1 MTSLEVFVWG
11 MGGCL
16 AVDVVTASQYFH
28 TTDEAFPQRYRKP
41 MFYVVRLL
49 LAFIGGGLA
58 IAYGIDK
65 ALLAANI
72 GAATPLIIQAFAQ
85 SGAAFTRPAL
95 PVGTPPVNAAT
106 QLPHQIDP
114 QSPQQ

>member
-1 MTSLEVFVWG
+1 MTNIEVFLWG

-28 TTDEAFPQRYRKP
+28 TTDSAFPVRYHKP

-49 LAFIGGGLA
+49 LGVIGGGLA

-65 ALLAANI
+65 PLLAANI

-85 SGAAFTRPAL
+85 SGAAFIPPTLPAGAL
-95 PVGTPPVNAAT
+95 PPAPA
-106 QLPHQIDP
+106 QIPEDG
-114 QSPQQ
+114 QSQA

>member
-16 AVDVVTASQYFH
+16 AVDVVTAAQYFH
-28 TTDEAFPQRYRKP
+28 TAEETFPRRYKNP
-41 MFYVVRLL
+41 MFYLVRLL
-49 LAFIGGGLA
+49 VAIIGGGLA

-65 ALLAANI
+65 PLLAANI

-85 SGAAFTRPAL
+85 SGAAL
-95 PVGTPPVNAAT
+95 KPPSFPMDAPQSDAP
-106 QLPHQIDP
+106 QLPQGGPD
-114 QSPQQ
+114 ST

>member
-1 MTSLEVFVWG
+1 MTNIEVFVWG

-16 AVDVVTASQYFH
+16 AVDVVAASQYFH
-28 TTDEAFPQRYRKP
+28 TTDGVFPSRYRRP

-49 LAFIGGGLA
+49 LAIIGGGLA

-65 ALLAANI
+65 PLLAANI

-85 SGAAFTRPAL
+85 SGAVFRPPTL
-95 PVGTPPVNAAT
+95 PNGVLPSAAEPAPDDG
-106 QLPHQIDP
+106 QP
-114 QSPQQ
+114 QA

>member
-1 MTSLEVFVWG
+1 MTNIEVFVWG

-16 AVDVVTASQYFH
+16 AVDVVAASQYFH
-28 TTDEAFPQRYRKP
+28 TADGVFPPRYHKP

-49 LAFIGGGLA
+49 LGVIGGGLA

-65 ALLAANI
+65 PLLAANI

-85 SGAAFTRPAL
+85 SGAAFTPPTLPNGGLPSAPRPA
-95 PVGTPPVNAAT
+95 PDDG
-106 QLPHQIDP
+106 QP
-114 QSPQQ
+114 QA